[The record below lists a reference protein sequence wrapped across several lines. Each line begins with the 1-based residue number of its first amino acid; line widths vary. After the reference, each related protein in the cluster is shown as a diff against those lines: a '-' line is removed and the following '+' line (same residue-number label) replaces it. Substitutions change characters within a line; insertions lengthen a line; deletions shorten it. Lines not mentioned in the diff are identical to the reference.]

1 MNIKSSEAAD
11 LAKRVST
18 ITGET
23 LTGAIV
29 AALRER
35 LERLERQTA
44 VPSLVEQLREI
55 ATRAVAL
62 PTLDRRSAQEIIGYD
77 ENGIPR

>member
-55 ATRAVAL
+55 ATRAAAL
-62 PTLDRRSAQEIIGYD
+62 PTLDQRSAEEIIGYD